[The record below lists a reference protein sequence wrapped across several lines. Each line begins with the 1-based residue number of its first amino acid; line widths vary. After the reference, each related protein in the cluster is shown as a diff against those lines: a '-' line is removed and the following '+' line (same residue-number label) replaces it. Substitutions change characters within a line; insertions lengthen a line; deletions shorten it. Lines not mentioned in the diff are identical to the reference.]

1 MKKIGKFAIITIAS
15 FGAGILLQR
24 LVGIGTLMAYIGIPR
39 NEDSQSLVCER
50 IMRLQSLGMP
60 EETIVFIGDSL
71 IEQHEWHE
79 VFAEHKIVN
88 RGVSGSRIRDLIG
101 AFDYSKS
108 KAVFCLIGVNDLGQG
123 ISLEE
128 FRDNYEILLAS
139 VGDGVRFHAISI
151 PEIQRYRGLKFD
163 ADVLRQA
170 NTTIKELAYSHGF
183 LFIDIFE
190 ASTKHKDKFF
200 AVDGLHLSGHGYKEI
215 ANILG
220 PYLHEVAK

>member
-1 MKKIGKFAIITIAS
+1 MKCIGKFAIVALAS
-15 FGAGILLQR
+15 FGVGILFQWS
-24 LVGIGTLMAYIGIPR
+24 VGIGTVMARLGIPR
-39 NEDSQSLVCER
+39 SGDSQFLVCER
-50 IMRLQSLGMP
+50 IMRLQALGMP
-60 EETIVFIGDSL
+60 EETIVFTGDSL

-79 VFAEHKIVN
+79 VFADHKIVN

-128 FRDNYEILLAS
+128 FRDNYELLLAS

-151 PEIQRYRGLKFD
+151 PLIHRYGGLKFD
-163 ADVLRQA
+163 AEVIKQA
-170 NTTIKELAYSHGF
+170 NTIINDIAYSHGF

-200 AVDGLHLSGHGYKEI
+200 EADGLHLSGQGYKEI

-220 PYLHEVAK
+220 PYLHEVAE